1 MLANVKKIL
10 LKSQIEKTAVGAFNI
25 ANLET
30 IQAVVS
36 AGVATQQPLVVQ
48 ITESTLEYGGDVE
61 IVTLA
66 RNIIEQRSGE
76 IPMGLHL
83 DHGKTFEICKKAIDL
98 GFNSIMIDGSALSF
112 EENKNLTKRVVVYAQ
127 KYGVTVQGEL
137 GTVPYLGKHP
147 IDSNPAIWDEY
158 MTDPNQAVEFVNHTL
173 VDSLAVGIGNAHGF
187 QKEREVPDWD
197 RLVKIREK
205 IKTPLILHGASDWT
219 LGKATKAMENGITC
233 FNVDTDLRIAFVEQ
247 LCNTFTKGCVMED
260 PRKIMG
266 RVRDSVQRK
275 VENKIKMFSKKL

>member
-1 MLANVKKIL
+1 MLADVKKIL
-10 LKSQIEKTAVGAFNI
+10 LSCQAEKTAIGAFNI
-25 ANLET
+25 SNLET
-30 IQAVVS
+30 AQAVVN
-36 AGVATQQPLVVQ
+36 AGVATQRPLVVQ

-61 IVTLA
+61 IATLT
-66 RNIIEQRSGE
+66 RNIIEQRSDE
-76 IPMGLHL
+76 VPMGLHL
-83 DHGKTFEICKKAIDL
+83 DHGKTFEICKKAVDL

-112 EENKNLTKRVVVYAQ
+112 EENKNLTRRVTAYAQ

-147 IDSNPAIWDEY
+147 VDNGPDIWDEY
-158 MTDPNQAVEFVNHTL
+158 MTDPDQALEFINYTL

-197 RLVKIREK
+197 RLVTIREK

-219 LGKATKAMENGITC
+219 EEKATKAIEGGITC
-233 FNVDTDLRIAFVEQ
+233 FNVDTDLRIAFVDQ
-247 LCNTFTKGCVMED
+247 LCNTFTKGCAMED

-266 RVRDSVQRK
+266 RVRNSVQRK
-275 VENKIKMFSKKL
+275 TEDKIKMFGKKL